1 MPLIRLDE
9 PTTKRIPP
17 DTFSLWALGFRPFY
31 LLAAL
36 LAVLA
41 IPLWAVVFAGGM
53 NLPLPGIWW
62 HAHEM
67 IFGFAVAVIIGFL
80 FTAGR
85 AWTGLDTPTGKPLA
99 ALAALW
105 LAGRVAMLLGSGW
118 WVAVIDLAFL
128 PIAAGLLM
136 RVLVK
141 AKSRRNYFVGLL
153 PILLA
158 KANLLFHLGANG
170 TIAFDP
176 LQATH
181 LALGLIVVLETI
193 VGGRVIPMFTFNAV
207 RGVKQWRNLRLD
219 WAAAIATGV
228 ALLLW
233 ALGAGDG
240 RGAWP
245 GILALLAAVLQ
256 AVRLGGWNPWATRH
270 NPLLWVL
277 HMSYLWIPLG
287 LALIALTQFGVL
299 PRSAGVHALAIGA
312 TGGLIIGMITR
323 TALGHTGRML
333 AAGGA
338 ETAAYALVL
347 LAALVRVVTVTLIP
361 AAHIGGVHAAATLW
375 TVAFALYLWRYTP
388 FLLRARVDGK
398 EG

>member
-1 MPLIRLDE
+1 MPLIRIDE
-9 PTTKRIPP
+9 PTTRRIPP

-36 LAVLA
+36 FAAIAV
-41 IPLWAVVFAGGM
+41 PVWAVAYSGGIE
-53 NLPLPGIWW
+53 LPIPGMWW

-85 AWTGLDTPTGKPLA
+85 NWTGLDTPAGPPLA

-105 LAGRVAMLLGSGW
+105 LAGRLAMAFGSGA
-118 WVAVIDLAFL
+118 WVAIVDMAFL
-128 PIAAGLLM
+128 PVAAALLL
-136 RVLVK
+136 RVLIK
-141 AKSRRNYFVGLL
+141 AKSRRNYFVGVL
-153 PILLA
+153 PALLA
-158 KANLLFHLGANG
+158 LANLVFHLAVLGVLAV
-170 TIAFDP
+170 DP
-176 LQATH
+176 LMAMH

-207 RGVKQWRNLRLD
+207 RGIKQWRDSRLD

-233 ALGAGDG
+233 ALGAGMWA
-240 RGAWP
+240 GAVS
-245 GILALLAAVLQ
+245 LVAALLQ
-256 AVRLGGWNPWATRH
+256 ALRLGGWNPWATRGA
-270 NPLLWVL
+270 PLLWVL
-277 HMSYLWIPLG
+277 HLAYLWIPLG

-299 PRSAGVHALAIGA
+299 PRSAGIHALAIGA

-333 AAGGA
+333 VAGPV

-347 LAALVRVVTVTLIP
+347 LAALVRVLSVALFP
-361 AAHIGGVHAAATLW
+361 AALVGGVHAAATLW
-375 TVAFALYLWRYTP
+375 ALGFALYLWRYAP
-388 FLLRARVDGK
+388 FLLKARVDGK

>member
-1 MPLIRLDE
+1 MPLIRIDE
-9 PTTKRIPP
+9 PTTRRIPP

-36 LAVLA
+36 FAAIAV
-41 IPLWAVVFAGGM
+41 PVWAVAYSGGIE
-53 NLPLPGIWW
+53 LPIPGMWW

-85 AWTGLDTPTGKPLA
+85 NWTGLDTPAGPPLA

-105 LAGRVAMLLGSGW
+105 LAGRLAMAFGSGA
-118 WVAVIDLAFL
+118 WVAIVDMVFL
-128 PIAAGLLM
+128 PVAAALLL
-136 RVLVK
+136 RVLIK
-141 AKSRRNYFVGLL
+141 AKSRRNYFVGVL
-153 PILLA
+153 PALLA
-158 KANLLFHLGANG
+158 LANLVFHLAVLGVLAV
-170 TIAFDP
+170 DP
-176 LQATH
+176 LMAMH

-207 RGVKQWRNLRLD
+207 RGIKQWRDSRLD

-233 ALGAGDG
+233 ALGAGMWA
-240 RGAWP
+240 GAVS
-245 GILALLAAVLQ
+245 LVAALLQ
-256 AVRLGGWNPWATRH
+256 ALRLGGWNPWATRGA
-270 NPLLWVL
+270 PLLWVL
-277 HMSYLWIPLG
+277 HLAYLWIPLG

-299 PRSAGVHALAIGA
+299 PRSAGIHALAIGA

-333 AAGGA
+333 VAGPV

-347 LAALVRVVTVTLIP
+347 LAALVRVLSVALFP
-361 AAHIGGVHAAATLW
+361 AALVGGVHAAATLW
-375 TVAFALYLWRYTP
+375 ALGFALYLWRYAP
-388 FLLRARVDGK
+388 FLLKARVDGK

>member
-1 MPLIRLDE
+1 MALIRLDE
-9 PTTKRIPP
+9 PSTKRIPP

-36 LAVLA
+36 FAAIAV
-41 IPLWAVVFAGGM
+41 PVWAVAYSGAIE
-53 NLPLPGIWW
+53 LPMPGIWW

-85 AWTGLDTPTGKPLA
+85 NWTGLDTPTGKPLMV
-99 ALAALW
+99 LAGVW
-105 LAGRVAMLLGSGW
+105 LAGRLAMAFGSGA
-118 WVAVIDLAFL
+118 WVAIVDLAFL
-128 PIAAGLLM
+128 PVAAGMLL
-136 RVLVK
+136 RVLIK
-141 AKSRRNYFVGLL
+141 AKSKRNYFVGAL
-153 PILLA
+153 PAMLA
-158 KANLLFHLGANG
+158 LANLFFHLAALGVIEA
-170 TIAFDP
+170 DP
-176 LQATH
+176 LTAMH
-181 LALGLIVVLETI
+181 LALGLVVLLETI

-207 RGVKQWRNLRLD
+207 RGVKQWRNVQVD
-219 WAAAIATGV
+219 WAAAIATGI

-233 ALGAGDG
+233 ALGAGAWA
-240 RGAWP
+240 GAVS
-245 GILALLAAVLQ
+245 LVAAALQ
-256 AVRLGGWNPWATRH
+256 AVRLGGWNPLATRGH
-270 NPLLWVL
+270 PILWVL
-277 HMSYLWIPLG
+277 HLAYLWIPLG

-299 PRSAGVHALAIGA
+299 PRSAGIHALAIGA

-333 AAGGA
+333 IAGGI

-347 LAALVRVVTVTLIP
+347 IAALVWVLTVGFLP
-361 AAHIGGVHAAATLW
+361 VAQLGGVHAAATLW
-375 TVAFALYLWRYTP
+375 SIAFLLYVWRYAP

>member
-1 MPLIRLDE
+1 MALIRLDE

-36 LAVLA
+36 FAAIAV
-41 IPLWAVVFAGGM
+41 PVWAVAYSGAIE
-53 NLPLPGIWW
+53 LPMPGIWW

-85 AWTGLDTPTGKPLA
+85 NWTGLDTPTGKPLMV
-99 ALAALW
+99 LAGVW
-105 LAGRVAMLLGSGW
+105 LAGRLAMAFGSGA
-118 WVAVIDLAFL
+118 WVAIVDLAFL
-128 PIAAGLLM
+128 PVAAGMLL
-136 RVLVK
+136 RVLIK
-141 AKSRRNYFVGLL
+141 AKSKRNYFVGAL
-153 PILLA
+153 PAMLA
-158 KANLLFHLGANG
+158 LANLFFHLAALGVIEA
-170 TIAFDP
+170 DP
-176 LQATH
+176 LTAMH
-181 LALGLIVVLETI
+181 LALGLVVLLETI

-207 RGVKQWRNLRLD
+207 RGVKQWRNVQVD
-219 WAAAIATGV
+219 WAAAIATGI

-233 ALGAGDG
+233 ALGAGAWA
-240 RGAWP
+240 GAVS
-245 GILALLAAVLQ
+245 LVAAALQ
-256 AVRLGGWNPWATRH
+256 AVRLGGWNPLATRGH
-270 NPLLWVL
+270 PILWVL
-277 HMSYLWIPLG
+277 HLAYLWIPLG

-299 PRSAGVHALAIGA
+299 PRSAGIHALAIGA

-333 AAGGA
+333 IAGGI

-347 LAALVRVVTVTLIP
+347 IAALVRVLTVGFLP
-361 AAHIGGVHAAATLW
+361 VAQLGGVHAAATLW
-375 TVAFALYLWRYTP
+375 SIAFLLYVWRYAP